1 MLEIQAKGLLL
12 HIYFFS
18 LLRNET
24 FRKARKRFILYYSA
38 VPLLGEVAGVVFCLM
53 QCVLGSPAR
62 SQTRTCAHQRRALS
76 ANQPGAAKVQRRSFA
91 KMISR
96 SVLGV
101 FRFLYSVQPRFM
113 SLLCLLNLQETW
125 AQFCLCWQFLGVDSC
140 RLFTRCQGMSNPEH
154 VFLSYSHSLTAEIVC
169 SLSDPFADI

>member
-1 MLEIQAKGLLL
+1 MKPLKKRRVYFVLLSSS
-12 HIYFFS
+12 FFLPFS
-18 LLRNET
+18 SG
-24 FRKARKRFILYYSA
+24 K
-38 VPLLGEVAGVVFCLM
+38 LLGFFLNKVFITQSCTLTH
-53 QCVLGSPAR
+53 PHAHT
-62 SQTRTCAHQRRALS
+62 QTQSSLERE
-76 ANQPGAAKVQRRSFA
+76 NQAGAAKVQRRSFA

-96 SVLGV
+96 SVWGV
-101 FRFLYSVQPRFM
+101 FRFLYSIQPRFM

>member
-1 MLEIQAKGLLL
+1 MKP
-12 HIYFFS
+12 
-18 LLRNET
+18 
-24 FRKARKRFILYYSA
+24 KKKKREGSILYYSA
-38 VPLLGEVAGVVFCLM
+38 VLFSYLFSYGKLWGFSPNEVFMTQPCTLTRPHVNT
-53 QCVLGSPAR
+53 
-62 SQTRTCAHQRRALS
+62 QTRSSSQNKA
-76 ANQPGAAKVQRRSFA
+76 GAAKVQRRSFA

-96 SVLGV
+96 SVWGV
-101 FRFLYSVQPRFM
+101 FRFLYSIQPRFM